1 MDLFLFFFLP
11 RRARELRVFSDC
23 RAFDWFI
30 YSHNESLSGNGSLN
44 MLTIARWHL
53 WLSVC
58 VCVYVHGVTH
68 PRPVDRFM
76 IRLAGQRSRLLFTDF
91 FQLTDVL
98 FSVGCVTL
106 PRRPRTPALDPSGN
120 DFIFETGLCVN
131 TYWDLALFTLT
142 QFFPPRK

>member
-1 MDLFLFFFLP
+1 M
-11 RRARELRVFSDC
+11 AV
-23 RAFDWFI
+23 
-30 YSHNESLSGNGSLN
+30 
-44 MLTIARWHL
+44 
-53 WLSVC
+53 SVC

-106 PRRPRTPALDPSGN
+106 PGRPRTPALDLAHPHTDTHSGN